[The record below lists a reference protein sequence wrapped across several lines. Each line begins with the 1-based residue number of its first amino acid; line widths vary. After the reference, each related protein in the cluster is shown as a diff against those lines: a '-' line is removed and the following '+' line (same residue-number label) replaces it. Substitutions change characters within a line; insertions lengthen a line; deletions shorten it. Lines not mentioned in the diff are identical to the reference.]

1 MSDIYG
7 YEMPF
12 TMQVEEWKI
21 TFLNKRNKNETILV
35 NVSMYASGAEKD
47 MLFQKMCDEHNF
59 KQILSKEYLGVST
72 IG

>member
-12 TMQVEEWKI
+12 TMQIEEWKI
-21 TFLNKRNKNETILV
+21 TFLNKRGKNETLLV
-35 NVSMYASGAEKD
+35 NVSMYASNAEKE
-47 MLFQKMCDEHNF
+47 MLFQKMCEEHNF
-59 KQILSKEYLGVST
+59 RKIISKDYLGVST